1 MHGTVYE
8 LMAGALIT
16 VGPETSVLEA
26 RQLMLRERIR
36 HLLVT
41 EGKRLVGIVT
51 DRDIRLHLP
60 SQATSLSAGEVN
72 YLLARL
78 PVSRVM
84 ARTLVTVEPERDARA
99 AARIMLDHRIGCLP
113 VLDGQALVGIVTE
126 TDILRAYVRSWS
138 PAEVGRS

>member
-1 MHGTVYE
+1 MHAVRE
-8 LMAGALIT
+8 LMTGALVT
-16 VGPETSVLEA
+16 VGPETALLEA
-26 RQLMLRERIR
+26 RELMRKERIR

-41 EGKRLVGIVT
+41 EDRRLVGIVT

-84 ARTLVTVEPERDARA
+84 ARTLVTVEPDRDARA
-99 AARIMLDHRIGCLP
+99 AAQLMLDHRIGCLP
-113 VLDGQALVGIVTE
+113 VLEGHALVGIITE
-126 TDILRAYVRSWS
+126 TDVVRAFVRSR
-138 PAEVGRS
+138 PAAMAEPS